1 MTGLFI
7 SYSRKDIDSA
17 RKLTEAFKDQ
27 ELDFWIDWEGIP
39 PTMDWWREIEKG
51 IEEADI
57 FLFLISPDSTKSI
70 VCNRE
75 IEHAARNGKRL
86 IPIVVRDILADE
98 SPNELSHLNWIFLRE
113 KDDFN
118 SALSKLINAI
128 KTDYEWVQT
137 HRQLQVK
144 ALEWER
150 TNKENSFLLRG
161 KELQDGEFQLATNS
175 SKEPHPTDLQRE
187 YVLKSRQATDRQRR
201 ITTSIAIAGVI
212 ALAALAVFGFV
223 QAGLATSNEKKAV
236 SNAST
241 AQAASTLA
249 FNNAATAVANEQ
261 EAKKQAQIALARQ
274 LAAQAQVL
282 FTDKQQTAALLAV
295 QSMRMLPS
303 FEAAQIL
310 QTNTLAHPVAH
321 MTHEGGTFSVAF
333 SPDGKYIVSEGCDQ
347 MLDKNNCVSYS
358 ARVWEATTGEEI
370 ARMTHD
376 DWVRSV
382 AFSPDGKYIVS
393 GSDDKTMRVWETATG
408 KEIARMTHDDIVSS
422 VGFSPDG
429 MYVVSGSRDNTARV
443 WDAFTG
449 TEVARMTHDAE
460 VVSVAFSPNGNYV
473 VSEDGIIIPR
483 YSMGGGGGSS
493 NTVRVWVFNTGQE
506 VVRMTYGGLM
516 VSGDPMKS
524 VAFSRDGRYIATGG
538 QDFTAHVWEATTG
551 QEVAHMT
558 HGNRVTS
565 VAFSPDGKY
574 IVSGSDDKTAR
585 VWEVDTGQE
594 IARMTH
600 NDIVTS
606 VAFSPDGNYVV
617 SGSYDKSAR
626 VWEVTAKKEIARVMH
641 DGNVVSV
648 AFSPDGKYVVSGG
661 GNTALVWTASTGQEI
676 ARMTHDGGVNSV
688 TFSPDG
694 NYVISGSWDNT
705 ARLWGA
711 LTGQE
716 VSRLTFDFYSGNFA
730 FANFSPDWKYIV
742 LGTCEQ
748 RDNRENGLGLCLSG
762 YARVLAVD
770 SGKEITR
777 MTYDGDVSS
786 AAFSSDGMYIAFG
799 SCDQQDNTQSC
810 ISGSARVRE
819 TATGKEV
826 TRAMHDGRVFS
837 VAFSPDGKYVLSGSW
852 DNTIRVWEALTG
864 KEVSRMIHDEV
875 VWYSVAFSPDEKYVV
890 SDGCD
895 KINKNIICISGFIR
909 VWETLTGKEVAHMA
923 HDDWVRSVAFSPD
936 GKYIVSGSMDKT
948 VRIWEALTGK
958 EVARMAHDDI
968 VNSVAFSPDGKY
980 VVSGSDDKTARLWD
994 DATGQEIARMTHN
1007 DGVTSVAFS
1016 PDGKYVVSGGY
1027 DKTARVW
1034 MWRPEDLITNTCLHI
1049 TRNLTVAEW
1058 QQYVGNT
1065 LPYTPACPDL
1075 TIENEAKPI
1084 PTAVT
1089 EGSIAP
1095 TATLTLTKT
1104 PTINLT
1110 PSVMV
1115 ETLYQYTVQQG
1126 DTLISIAQKFNIP
1139 IEVIIQDNKLGDPN
1153 SLFVGQ
1159 ILVIRITA
1167 TATVKPPP

>member
-1 MTGLFI
+1 MTSLFI

-27 ELDFWIDWEGIP
+27 GLDFWIDWEGIP
-39 PTMDWWREIEKG
+39 PTVDWWREIEKG
-51 IEEADI
+51 IEEADT
-57 FLFLISPDSTKSI
+57 FLFLISPDSAKSKY
-70 VCNRE
+70 CRKE
-75 IEHAARNGKRL
+75 IEHAVLNGKRL
-86 IPIVVRDILADE
+86 IPVVVRDIHAED
-98 SPNELSHLNWIFLRE
+98 SPQKLSALNWIFLRE
-113 KDDFN
+113 QDDFN
-118 SALSKLINAI
+118 NAFGKLITAI
-128 KTDYEWVQT
+128 KTDYDWVQA

-150 TNKENSFLLRG
+150 NNKENSFLLHG
-161 KELQDGEFQLATNS
+161 KELQDAEIQLVANS
-175 SKEPHPTDLQRE
+175 SKEPYPTDLQRE
-187 YVLKSRQATDRQRR
+187 YALYSRQATDRQRR
-201 ITTSIAIAGVI
+201 IATVISTAGII
-212 ALAALAVFGFV
+212 ALAALAVFGFY
-223 QAGLATSNEKKAV
+223 QARQATSQANIALTERANSEANLIV
-236 SNAST
+236 ANT
-241 AQAASTLA
+241 AQA
-249 FNNAATAVANEQ
+249 NAESAKSTAVANEK
-261 EAKKQAQIALARQ
+261 EAKKQTQIALARQ

-282 FTDKQQTAALLAV
+282 FTDKQQTAALLAI
-295 QSMRMLPS
+295 QSMYMLPS
-303 FEAAQIL
+303 LEAAQIL

-321 MTHEGGTFSVAF
+321 MTHEGGAFSVAF
-333 SPDGKYIVSEGCDQ
+333 SPDGKYVVSEGCDQ
-347 MLDKNNCVSYS
+347 LLDKNNCVSYS
-358 ARVWEATTGEEI
+358 ARVWEAATGREI
-370 ARMTHD
+370 SRMKHD
-376 DWVRSV
+376 DWIRSV
-382 AFSPDGKYIVS
+382 DFSPDGKYIVS
-393 GSDDKTMRVWETATG
+393 GSDDKTVRVWEAATG
-408 KEIARMTHDDIVSS
+408 KEIARMTHDDIVGS
-422 VGFSPDG
+422 VAFSPNG
-429 MYVVSGSRDNTARV
+429 IYVVSGSRDNTARV

-506 VVRMTYGGLM
+506 VVRMIYGGLM

-524 VAFSRDGRYIATGG
+524 VAFSPDGRYIATGG
-538 QDFTAHVWEATTG
+538 QDYTVHVWEATTG

-558 HGNRVTS
+558 HDNRVTS
-565 VAFSPDGKY
+565 AAFSPDGKY

-585 VWEVDTGQE
+585 VWEVTTGRE
-594 IARMTH
+594 IARLTH
-600 NDIVTS
+600 NAIVTS

-626 VWEVTAKKEIARVMH
+626 VWEVTTKKEIARVMH

-648 AFSPDGKYVVSGG
+648 TFSPDGKYVISGG
-661 GNTALVWTASTGQEI
+661 GNTALVWIASTGQEI
-676 ARMTHDGGVNSV
+676 ARTTHDGGVNSV
-688 TFSPDG
+688 TFSTDG

-705 ARLWGA
+705 IRLWGA

-716 VSRLTFDFYSGNFA
+716 VSRIMYDFYSGNFA

-742 LGTCEQ
+742 LGSCEQ
-748 RDNRENGLGLCLSG
+748 RDNQENGLGLCLSG
-762 YARVLAVD
+762 NARVLAVD

-777 MTYDGDVSS
+777 MAYDGDVST
-786 AAFSSDGMYIAFG
+786 AAFSPDGMYIVFG

-826 TRAMHDGRVFS
+826 TRTMYDGRVFS
-837 VAFSPDGKYVLSGSW
+837 VAFSPDG
-852 DNTIRVWEALTG
+852 
-864 KEVSRMIHDEV
+864 
-875 VWYSVAFSPDEKYVV
+875 KYVV

-909 VWETLTGKEVAHMA
+909 MW
-923 HDDWVRSVAFSPD
+923 
-936 GKYIVSGSMDKT
+936 KT
-948 VRIWEALTGK
+948 LTGK
-958 EVARMAHDDI
+958 EVARMTHDDI

-980 VVSGSDDKTARLWD
+980 VVSGSDDKTTRVWD
-994 DATGQEIARMTHN
+994 VATGQEIARMTHD

-1034 MWRPEDLITNTCLHI
+1034 MWRPEDLIANTCLHV
-1049 TRNLTVAEW
+1049 TRNLTIAEW

-1075 TIENEAKPI
+1075 ITENEATLI
-1084 PTAVT
+1084 STAVT
-1089 EGSIAP
+1089 ESSIAP

-1104 PTINLT
+1104 PTNNLP

-1126 DTLISIAQKFNIP
+1126 DTLISVAQQFNIP
-1139 IEVIIQDNKLGDPN
+1139 IEVIVQDNKLVDPN

-1159 ILVIRITA
+1159 ILVIRIPATA
-1167 TATVKPPP
+1167 TAGPPP